1 MFERFSGEARTV
13 VRHAWDES
21 RRLQHGHVGTEH
33 LLLGLLQPDA
43 GAAASLLRAAGVDA
57 DRVRAGISRHVS
69 SPPRILS
76 DADAEALRTVG
87 IDVEA
92 VLARIEASF
101 GPDAVLAPEPGRLG
115 GWRSRRRGRRPGGRS
130 RLTPRA
136 RKVIELS
143 LREAIRLRHDAIGA
157 EHLLLALLREGGG
170 LGVQVLSEAGVDLER
185 LRQTTTA
192 ALRRAA

>member
-21 RRLQHGHVGTEH
+21 RRLRHGHVGTEH

-43 GAAASLLRAAGVDA
+43 GAAAALLRAAGVDA
-57 DRVRAGISRHVS
+57 DRVRDGISRHVAA
-69 SPPRILS
+69 PPRILS

-101 GPDAVLAPEPGRLG
+101 GPHAVLENEPGRGG
-115 GWRSRRRGRRPGGRS
+115 GWCGRRRGRRPGRS

-136 RKVIELS
+136 RKVVELS
-143 LREAIRLRHDAIGA
+143 LREAIRLRSDAIGA

-170 LGVQVLSEAGVDLER
+170 LGVRVLSEAGVDLER
-185 LRQTTTA
+185 LRRETTS
-192 ALRRAA
+192 ALGRAA

>member
-13 VRHAWDES
+13 VHHAWDES
-21 RRLQHGHVGTEH
+21 RRLRHGHVGTEH
-33 LLLGLLQPDA
+33 LLLGLLAPDA
-43 GAAASLLRAAGVDA
+43 GAAAALLRTAGVDA
-57 DRVRAGISRHVS
+57 DRVRAGINRHVG

-101 GPDAVLAPEPGRLG
+101 GPHAVLETEPGRGG
-115 GWRSRRRGRRPGGRS
+115 GWRALRRGRRPGRT

-143 LREAIRLRHDAIGA
+143 LREALRLHSDAIGA

-170 LGVQVLSEAGVDLER
+170 LGVRVLSEAGVDLER
-185 LRQTTTA
+185 LRRETTS